1 MLIAFN
7 KLFLRDFGPYGLDGI
22 TQLLQVCRLRIYDV
36 AIGALLDCGLV
47 TVEAPGD
54 QSIHCHGSETSLSW
68 SELSAL
74 F

>member
-22 TQLLQVCRLRIYDV
+22 TQLLQVCRLCIYDV
-36 AIGALLDCGLV
+36 AIGLV
-47 TVEAPGD
+47 TVEATGD

-68 SELSAL
+68 SELGAL